1 MEGRLHD
8 FPIQV
13 PDCQLPYGRRDWRWG
28 ELLIVKRWN
37 LPPHKFRGAEKIDG
51 IYFFSVSASAA
62 AQQSQTS
69 EAMVQLVKRS
79 RLRRVCAAYLFAAS
93 MNAVRSSGML
103 PAA

>member
-37 LPPHKFRGAEKIDG
+37 LPPISFVG
-51 IYFFSVSASAA
+51 
-62 AQQSQTS
+62 Q
-69 EAMVQLVKRS
+69 KRLMEFIS
-79 RLRRVCAAYLFAAS
+79 SPFPTVPPPNSPKRR
-93 MNAVRSSGML
+93 RQWSSS
-103 PAA
+103 